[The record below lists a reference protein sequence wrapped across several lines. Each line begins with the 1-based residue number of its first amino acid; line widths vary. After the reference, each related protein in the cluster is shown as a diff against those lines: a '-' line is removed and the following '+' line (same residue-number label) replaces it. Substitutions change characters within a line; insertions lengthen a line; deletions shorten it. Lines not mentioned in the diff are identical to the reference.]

1 MKIYDRHKRQYIE
14 AGQYGQG
21 KLEFLYGSAVGRL
34 LLKPVI
40 SPFASRLYG
49 FYNSLPVSAGRIP
62 AFVEKYHIPLG
73 DYEKTT
79 YRSFNEFFTRKR
91 RAEALHIDRDA
102 ESLIAPADAKL
113 LVYRVTDGLKVS
125 VKGRDYTLGELTDN
139 RLDMSGYGGG
149 LCLVFRLCME
159 DYHRY
164 CFIDS
169 GRLTRHFRVKGR
181 LHTVSSVSKDYPI
194 FKENSR
200 EISVCETACFGEII
214 QIEVGAL
221 LVGRIVNHGKTSFGK
236 GEEKG
241 WFEPGGSTIVLLL
254 RRDVAVI
261 DRDITEQSDAG
272 IETVVCYGERIGKR
286 IHD

>member
-1 MKIYDRHKRQYIE
+1 MKIYDRQKRQYIE

-73 DYEKTT
+73 VYEKTT

-102 ESLIAPADAKL
+102 DSLIAPADAKL

-200 EISVCETACFGEII
+200 EISVCETARFGEII

>member
-1 MKIYDRHKRQYIE
+1 MKIYDRQKRQYIE

-102 ESLIAPADAKL
+102 DSLIAPADAKL

-159 DYHRY
+159 DYPSAPFQRTTRY
-164 CFIDS
+164 S
-169 GRLTRHFRVKGR
+169 RKTRGKYPSVKQRVSAR
-181 LHTVSSVSKDYPI
+181 
-194 FKENSR
+194 
-200 EISVCETACFGEII
+200 
-214 QIEVGAL
+214 
-221 LVGRIVNHGKTSFGK
+221 
-236 GEEKG
+236 
-241 WFEPGGSTIVLLL
+241 
-254 RRDVAVI
+254 
-261 DRDITEQSDAG
+261 
-272 IETVVCYGERIGKR
+272 
-286 IHD
+286 